1 MQTHD
6 TGQQIYDLLS
16 ELFPINRSLTG
27 QGVRDTLTRLQ
38 ELIPINIHSVESG
51 TTAFDWTTPPEWNVR
66 EAWIKNSQGEKI
78 IDFEANNLHLM
89 GYSTPVDKTIP
100 LSELRDNLHSLPEQ
114 PEAIPYIT
122 SYYKERW
129 GFCLSHD
136 QHLNLA
142 NGDYHVY
149 IDSDLSSGILNYAD
163 LVIPGESTEEI
174 MFSTYIC
181 HPSMANNELSG
192 PCLATYLA
200 KWLIEAPRKYT
211 YRFVFVPETIGAVVY
226 LSKHLEQLQKNV
238 KAGYV
243 LTCCGDDRCYSFVES
258 RQGNTLA
265 DRAAR
270 SVLNSLHPDHLTYSF
285 LQRGSDERQ
294 YCAPGI
300 DLPIASVM
308 RSKYGEYPEYH
319 TSLDNLELVSP
330 AGLQGA
336 FDVYTS
342 IIELLEFNDYYKV
355 DCLCE
360 PQLGKHGLY
369 PDLST
374 KDSAQAVRT
383 LSNLI
388 AYSDGER
395 DLIQI
400 AEKINVPA
408 AQLYDTITKLIS
420 ADILTTTANV
430 NR

>member
-1 MQTHD
+1 MKPSD
-6 TGQQIYDLLS
+6 TGQKIYALLS

-38 ELIPINIHSVESG
+38 DFIPLDIHSVESG
-51 TTAFDWTTPPEWNVR
+51 TTAFDWTTPPEWNIR
-66 EAWIKNSQGEKI
+66 EAWVKNAEGEKI
-78 IDFEANNLHLM
+78 IDFQVSNLHVM
-89 GYSTPVDKTIP
+89 GYSTPVDKTMQF
-100 LSELRDNLHSLPEQ
+100 SELRGHLHSLPEQ
-114 PEAIPYIT
+114 PDAIPYIT

-129 GFCLSHD
+129 GFCLSHE
-136 QHLNLA
+136 QLLSLPE
-142 NGDYHVY
+142 GEYHVY
-149 IDSDLSSGILNYAD
+149 IDSDLSEGILNYAD
-163 LVIPGESTEEI
+163 LVIPGESSEEI

-200 KWLIEAPRKYT
+200 KWLMETPRKYT

-226 LSKHLEQLQKNV
+226 LSKQLEQLQKNV

-270 SVLNSLHPDHLTYSF
+270 SVLNHLHPDHLIYSF

-355 DCLCE
+355 NCLCE
-360 PQLGKHGLY
+360 PQLGKRGLY

-374 KDSAQAVRT
+374 KGSAQAVRT

-408 AQLYDTITKLIS
+408 AQLYDTITKLIN
-420 ADILTTTANV
+420 ADLLTTTATV

>member
-1 MQTHD
+1 
-6 TGQQIYDLLS
+6 
-16 ELFPINRSLTG
+16 
-27 QGVRDTLTRLQ
+27 
-38 ELIPINIHSVESG
+38 
-51 TTAFDWTTPPEWNVR
+51 
-66 EAWIKNSQGEKI
+66 
-78 IDFEANNLHLM
+78 
-89 GYSTPVDKTIP
+89 
-100 LSELRDNLHSLPEQ
+100 
-114 PEAIPYIT
+114 
-122 SYYKERW
+122 
-129 GFCLSHD
+129 
-136 QHLNLA
+136 
-142 NGDYHVY
+142 
-149 IDSDLSSGILNYAD
+149 
-163 LVIPGESTEEI
+163 

-200 KWLIEAPRKYT
+200 KWLMETPRKYT

-226 LSKHLEQLQKNV
+226 LSKQLEQLQKNV

-270 SVLNSLHPDHLTYSF
+270 SVLNHLHPDHLIYSF

-355 DCLCE
+355 NCLCE
-360 PQLGKHGLY
+360 PQLGKRGLY

-374 KDSAQAVRT
+374 KGSAQAVRT

-408 AQLYDTITKLIS
+408 AQLYDTITKLIN
-420 ADILTTTANV
+420 ADLLTTTATV